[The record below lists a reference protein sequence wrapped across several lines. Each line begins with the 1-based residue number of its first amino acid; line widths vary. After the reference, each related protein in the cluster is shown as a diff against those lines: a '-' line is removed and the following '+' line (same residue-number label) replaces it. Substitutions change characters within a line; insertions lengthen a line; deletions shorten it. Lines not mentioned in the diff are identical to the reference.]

1 MQLENVSEMANFEQ
15 LHEKTVHVGKDYLT
29 ILTLKL
35 QQLKEVIDVESRLI
49 STAPKPPTSPC
60 RLDEETIK
68 DKKMK
73 EAINQVSKGP
83 TKITFYNVSKDLK

>member
-15 LHEKTVHVGKDYLT
+15 LNEKTVHVGKDYLT

-60 RLDEETIK
+60 RLDDETIK

-83 TKITFYNVSKDLK
+83 TKIT